1 MRSVTLLLAWC
12 TITLT
17 PVAAQVGTVHF
28 PVTGSAEAREVF
40 TRGVALLHSFEYDR
54 AAATFRE
61 ARALDSSLVM
71 AVWGEAMTHTHP
83 VWNEQD
89 LAAARGVLQHLGATR
104 EDRLDRAPT
113 PRERAW
119 LAAVETLYGDG
130 SKPLRDTLYARAMEQ
145 VVADFPDDDEAH
157 AFHALALLG
166 LSQGVRDVA
175 TYMRA
180 GAIANEVFRR
190 NQDHPGAAHYVIH
203 AFDDPV
209 HAPLGLH
216 AANRYIEIAPAA
228 PHAQHMTTHIFL
240 ALGMWD
246 RVVSQNEV
254 AAGPDR
260 EGWRAGHYTSWLG
273 YGLLQQGRFDEAR
286 ALLVR
291 VRENARAPW
300 RRGEAP
306 SLQSMRAHHLLTTER
321 WDDPAIGWTL
331 DVTATGP
338 VARAMDRFALGYA
351 ALQRGDVSAARTRLT
366 ELAALIGEEPADDFY
381 SANRIIPA
389 ILTLQLRAAL
399 ERAGGQ
405 WEAALVLLR
414 EAAAMEEAMPAE
426 FGPPDVAK
434 PSFELLGEWLLADGK
449 AAEARRA
456 FERALALA
464 PGRSSALRG
473 LMQAAD
479 RAGDRAAAGQARE
492 RLASH
497 WRRADPGVKARMPGG
512 H

>member
-1 MRSVTLLLAWC
+1 MRSVTLLLVCC

-17 PVAAQVGTVHF
+17 PLAAQVGTVHF

-61 ARALDSSLVM
+61 ARALDSTLVM

-89 LAAARGVLQHLGATR
+89 LAAARKVLQNLGATR
-104 EDRLDRAPT
+104 EARLARAPT

-119 LAAVETLYGDG
+119 LAAVETLYGNG
-130 SKPLRDTLYARAMEQ
+130 SKPLRDTLYARAMERL
-145 VVADFPDDDEAH
+145 VAEHPDDEAR

-166 LSQGVRDVA
+166 LSQGVRDVP

-216 AANRYIEIAPAA
+216 AANRYIEIAPDA

-260 EGWRAGHYTSWLG
+260 KGWRAGHYTSWLG
-273 YGLLQQGRFDEAR
+273 YGLLQQGRLDDAR

-291 VRENARAPW
+291 VRDNATPGG
-300 RRGEAP
+300 RRGESP
-306 SLQSMRAHHLLTTER
+306 SLLSMRAHYLIISER
-321 WDDPAIGWTL
+321 WDDPAVEWNLEPGPS
-331 DVTATGP
+331 GP
-338 VARAMDRFALGYA
+338 VAQAMDHYALGVA
-351 ALQRGDVSAARTRLT
+351 AFHRGDTTSARRHLR
-366 ELAALIGEEPADDFY
+366 ALDSTVGASPSDDFY
-381 SANRIIPA
+381 SANPTVPA
-389 ILTLQLRAAL
+389 ILSLQLHGGFLQAAG
-399 ERAGGQ
+399 RKDS
-405 WEAALVLLR
+405 ALALLR
-414 EAAAMEEAMPAE
+414 RAAAMEEAMPAE
-426 FGPPDVAK
+426 FGPPDVVK

-449 AAEARRA
+449 AAEARQA

-464 PGRSSALRG
+464 PGRSQALRG
-473 LMQAAD
+473 LAAV
-479 RAGDRAAAGQARE
+479 G
-492 RLASH
+492 
-497 WRRADPGVKARMPGG
+497 K
-512 H
+512 

>member
-12 TITLT
+12 TLTLT
-17 PVAAQVGTVHF
+17 PAAAQVGTVHF

-54 AAATFRE
+54 AAAAFRE
-61 ARALDSSLVM
+61 ARAFDSNLVM

-89 LAAARGVLQHLGATR
+89 LEAARTVLQRLGATR
-104 EDRLDRAPT
+104 EARLARAPT

-119 LAAVETLYGDG
+119 LEAVETLYGDG

-145 VVADFPDDDEAH
+145 VVAGFPEDDEAH
-157 AFHALALLG
+157 AFHALAMLG
-166 LSQGVRDVA
+166 LSQSVRDVP

-260 EGWRAGHYTSWLG
+260 AGWRAGHYTSWLG
-273 YGLLQQGRFDEAR
+273 YGLLQQGRWDEAR
-286 ALLVR
+286 THLVR
-291 VRENARAPW
+291 VRDNARAPW

-306 SLQSMRAHHLLTTER
+306 SLLSMRAHYLLTTER
-321 WDDPAIGWTL
+321 WDDPAVGWIL
-331 DVTATGP
+331 DASGAGP
-338 VARAMDRFALGYA
+338 VARAMDRFALGYV
-351 ALQRGDVSAARTRLT
+351 ALQRGDGGTARTLLT
-366 ELAALIGEEPADDFY
+366 ELAALIGEAPVDDFY
-381 SANRIIPA
+381 SANRTIPA

-399 ERAGGQ
+399 ERAEGNG
-405 WEAALVLLR
+405 EAAMVLLR

-434 PSFELLGEWLLADGK
+434 PSFELLGEWILADGK
-449 AAEARRA
+449 AAEARQA
-456 FERALALA
+456 FEGALALA
-464 PGRSSALRG
+464 PGRSSSLLG
-473 LMQAAD
+473 LMKATVAMGDSAASR
-479 RAGDRAAAGQARE
+479 RAGEQLGAN
-492 RLASH
+492 
-497 WRRADPGVKARMPGG
+497 WTRADAQVAARLR
-512 H
+512 

>member
-40 TRGVALLHSFEYDR
+40 TRGVALLHSFEYGR
-54 AAATFRE
+54 AAIAFRE
-61 ARALDSSLVM
+61 ARALDSNLVM

-89 LAAARGVLQHLGATR
+89 LEAARTVLRGLGATR
-104 EDRLDRAPT
+104 EARLARAPT

-119 LAAVETLYGDG
+119 MEAVETLYGDG
-130 SKPLRDTLYARAMEQ
+130 TKPLRDTLYARAMEQ
-145 VVADFPDDDEAH
+145 VVAAFPDDDEAH

-166 LSQGVRDVA
+166 LSQGVRDVP

-190 NQDHPGAAHYVIH
+190 NRDHPGAAHYVIH

-260 EGWRAGHYTSWLG
+260 AGWRAGHYTAWLG
-273 YGLLQQGRFDEAR
+273 YGLLQQGRFDDAR
-286 ALLVR
+286 DLLLR
-291 VRENARAPW
+291 VHDNATPSG
-300 RRGEAP
+300 RRGESP
-306 SLQSMRAHHLLTTER
+306 NLLSMRAHYLINSER
-321 WDDPAIGWTL
+321 WDDPVSRWP
-331 DVTATGP
+331 VTPGPSGP
-338 VARAMDRFALGYA
+338 VAQAMIHYALGVA
-351 ALQRGDVSAARTRLT
+351 AFHRGDEPGIREHLEALKGTVGAEAR
-366 ELAALIGEEPADDFY
+366 DDFY
-381 SANRIIPA
+381 SANASVPA
-389 ILTLQLRAAL
+389 ILLLQFQARLVRAAG
-399 ERAGGQ
+399 AGGRDS
-405 WEAALVLLR
+405 ATAMLR
-414 EAAAMEEAMPAE
+414 RAAATEAAMPAE
-426 FGPPDVAK
+426 FGPPDVVK
-434 PSFELLGEWLLADGK
+434 PSFELLGEWLLEDGRSAD
-449 AAEARRA
+449 AQRA
-456 FERALALA
+456 FEQALALA
-464 PGRSSALRG
+464 PGRSLALRG
-473 LMQAAD
+473 LAAAASA
-479 RAGDRAAAGQARE
+479 AGDVATARQARS
-492 RLASH
+492 RLAENQ
-497 WRRADPGVKARMPGG
+497 RR
-512 H
+512 